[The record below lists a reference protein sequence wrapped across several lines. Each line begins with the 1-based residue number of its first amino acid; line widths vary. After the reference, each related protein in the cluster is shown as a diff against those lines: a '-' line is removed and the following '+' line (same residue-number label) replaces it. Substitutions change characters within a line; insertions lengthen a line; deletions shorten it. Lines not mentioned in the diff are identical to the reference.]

1 MRKLLTCLV
10 ILASGP
16 LAAQDAV
23 SATAPGA
30 SAGTGADA
38 APVVSAQAAD
48 TTEQPAAQPAARA
61 GAETPPEP
69 AAQATDGIFPA
80 QPPETVE
87 ELRWIK
93 RVVAVFA
100 DSPNDPLFRRQMEA
114 LERDP
119 APLAFRDVVVLTD
132 TDPAADSALRQ
143 TFRPRGFMLV
153 LVGKDGQIKLRKP
166 LPWDVRELSRAI
178 DKSPLRQQELRDLG
192 QRGGVA
198 IGR

>member
-1 MRKLLTCLV
+1 M
-10 ILASGP
+10 
-16 LAAQDAV
+16 
-23 SATAPGA
+23 
-30 SAGTGADA
+30 
-38 APVVSAQAAD
+38 
-48 TTEQPAAQPAARA
+48 
-61 GAETPPEP
+61 
-69 AAQATDGIFPA
+69 
-80 QPPETVE
+80 
-87 ELRWIK
+87 
-93 RVVAVFA
+93 
-100 DSPNDPLFRRQMEA
+100 
-114 LERDP
+114 
-119 APLAFRDVVVLTD
+119 VVLTD